1 MTRPHRAEI
10 LIIASA
16 VVTGAIF
23 FASCSSAPKPPDG
36 VYDARNK
43 AAELAKLGDGFM
55 SKAQYASAL
64 QYYAD
69 ALKAN
74 SAVDD
79 LLGVAASHASMGRAY
94 LAAGEADAAKLE
106 YEASLEYARF
116 SGSTEAQSVAK
127 SGLGEIAF
135 AGGAKAEAL
144 AYFEEAMSLAPAVG
158 AAKDE
163 KAFAIALHDAAVAKA
178 ALGRAPEAIVDL
190 ERAQGMNLKAKR
202 WVELGAN
209 RYALASALSGE
220 GRTSEA
226 LGAALGAL
234 DADKRAENARAVP
247 LDLAAAASLCNKLG
261 RGADA
266 WDYWHR
272 SFDSALSADDAS
284 SVRKALNALVEL
296 APKLKKNG
304 ARYAALLDKLDQAEG
319 KTSTDSP

>member
-1 MTRPHRAEI
+1 MTRPHR
-10 LIIASA
+10 LDFFRVVFS
-16 VVTGAIF
+16 VVTVAV

-36 VYDARNK
+36 VYDVRNK
-43 AAELAKLGDGFM
+43 AAELAKIGDGFM

-79 LLGVAASHASMGRAY
+79 LAGVAASHASMGRAY
-94 LAAGEADAAKLE
+94 LAAGEADAARLE
-106 YEASLEYARF
+106 YETSLEYARF
-116 SGSTEAQSVAK
+116 SGSNGAQSIAK

-135 AGGAKAEAL
+135 AQGAKAEAL
-144 AYFEEAMSLAPAVG
+144 TAFEEAMSLA
-158 AAKDE
+158 AAAGVSKDE

-178 ALGRAPEAIVDL
+178 ALGRASEAIVDL
-190 ERAQGMNLKAKR
+190 ERAQGLNLKAKR

-209 RYALASALSGE
+209 RYALASVLAGE
-220 GRTSEA
+220 GHADGA

-247 LDLAAAASLCNKLG
+247 LDLAAAASLCSKLG
-261 RGADA
+261 KGADA

-272 SFDSALSADDAS
+272 SFDSALSADDAA
-284 SVRKALNALVEL
+284 SVRKALTALVEL
-296 APKLKKNG
+296 APKLKKDG
-304 ARYAALLDKLDQAEG
+304 ARYAALLGKLDLAEG
-319 KTSTDSP
+319 KTDRIDSP